1 MQKKEKNIFIVTI
14 TFMLVSLALMVTFN
28 FISFY
33 RNSVSNMEAV
43 GTNSLTAEISEIKAY
58 LAQGTN
64 TLRVTSDNIDY
75 MLNQNITPDDIE
87 RYLKFETTKFQEEID
102 KNFTGIYGFI
112 GEQYVDGSDWIP
124 PADYVPNER
133 EWYIVGA
140 EGNGDIVVVPPY
152 VDMRTGEVITS
163 VCRLLDDGKSVI
175 SIDITLNHLQE
186 ITEAI
191 NLNDMG
197 YAFIVD
203 DTGMVIAHNDTDEIG
218 KNYLENEDMAELLM
232 HAEKSEY
239 FDTTLDG
246 ESIQVFTGE
255 ATENW
260 RVCMIISSS
269 KFLKSSRNLL
279 VRNIIIVIIVY
290 AVVIFFSIFAFRKLQ
305 ETMEEIRRKEK
316 QVENANK
323 NLARSKD
330 VISNLAY
337 TNIITEL
344 KNRYALDDDI
354 KERLA
359 TSFINIAYFDID
371 NFHSINET
379 FGYDF
384 GDTLLSEIAKKISE
398 KFSKYAEIYNP
409 FGTQFCLVYKGEI
422 SAKQAEEITVEV
434 FETIKDKYLIGNI
447 YVQPIVSGTVY
458 RCSPKEFTSAS
469 AVLLKLEAMIKE
481 IKRNGGNFC
490 RTFIN

>member
-1 MQKKEKNIFIVTI
+1 MQKKEKNIFIATI
-14 TFMLVSLALMVTFN
+14 AFMLVALALMVTFN
-28 FISFY
+28 FVSFY

-64 TLRVTSDNIDY
+64 TLRVTSDNVDY

-102 KNFTGIYGFI
+102 ENFTGVYGYM
-112 GEQYVDGSDWIP
+112 GGQYIDGNGWKP
-124 PADYVPNER
+124 PADYIPSESV
-133 EWYIVGA
+133 WYTAGT
-140 EGNGDIVVVPPY
+140 EGNGDIVIVPPY
-152 VDMRTGEVITS
+152 ADIKTGEMITS

-175 SIDITLNHLQE
+175 SLDITLNHLQE
-186 ITEAI
+186 ITESI

-203 DTGMVIAHNDTDEIG
+203 DTGMVIAHNNSDEIG
-218 KNYLENEDMAELLM
+218 KNYLENEDMAELLL

-239 FDTTLDG
+239 FDTSLDG

-255 ATENW
+255 ATDNW

-290 AVVIFFSIFAFRKLQ
+290 AAVIFFSIFAFRKLQ
-305 ETMEEIRRKEK
+305 ETMEEIRLKEK

-359 TSFINIAYFDID
+359 TNFINVAYFDID
-371 NFHSINET
+371 NFHNINET

-384 GDTLLSEIAKKISE
+384 GDTLLSEVAKRISE
-398 KFSKYAEIYNP
+398 KYSKYAEIYSP
-409 FGTQFCLVYKGEI
+409 FGTQFCIVYNGEI
-422 SAKQAEEITVEV
+422 SAKQAGEITLEI
-434 FETIKDKYLIGNI
+434 FETIKEKYLIGNI

-458 RCSPKEFTSAS
+458 RCSPKEFTSAG
-469 AVLLKLEAMIKE
+469 AVLLKLESMIKE
-481 IKRNGGNFC
+481 IKHKGGNFC
-490 RTFIN
+490 RTFMN